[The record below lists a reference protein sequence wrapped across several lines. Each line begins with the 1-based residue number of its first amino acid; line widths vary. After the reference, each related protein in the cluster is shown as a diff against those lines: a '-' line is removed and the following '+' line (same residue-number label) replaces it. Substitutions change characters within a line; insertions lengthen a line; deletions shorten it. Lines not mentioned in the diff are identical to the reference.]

1 MLLWRMECMYI
12 FKLAFWVLIL
22 HIDIY
27 TPKSIFLVHIIV
39 LFLVFWG
46 TSYCFP
52 SDYINLHSYQ
62 QCTSVCF
69 SPHPPKPFFF
79 LIAILIGVR
88 WYLIV
93 VLIGISLMIS
103 NVEHIFMCLL
113 AIWRFSFGNCL
124 LGPSDQ
130 FLIRLYFIYWLL
142 WAVCIFSILIPCE
155 AWHLQILYPMDQIIF
170 LFCQWFLLLCKRF

>member
-1 MLLWRMECMYI
+1 M
-12 FKLAFWVLIL
+12 IL

-27 TPKSIFLVHIIV
+27 TPKSILLGHIV

-52 SDYINLHSYQ
+52 SDYTNLHSYQ

-69 SPHPPKPFFF
+69 SPHP
-79 LIAILIGVR
+79 ILIGVR

-93 VLIGISLMIS
+93 VLIGLLMIS
-103 NVEHIFMCLL
+103 NVEHIFRCLL

-130 FLIRLYFIYWLL
+130 FLIRLFFNILTFMSCLYIFYINPLWVIAFANTFSHAPDNLL
-142 WAVCIFSILIPCE
+142 ILWVVSFAVQKILSWIRS
-155 AWHLQILYPMDQIIF
+155 HLKNF
-170 LFCQWFLLLCKRF
+170 F